1 MLTVFFAPHPR
12 RYEDLSSVDT
22 HRFACFFHALFEQGV
37 LQPPSQFE
45 TWFVNAARGVED
57 IERTVDVVRRA
68 FAQAR

>member
-22 HRFACFFHALFEQGV
+22 HRFVCFFHAPLDHGV
-37 LQPPSQFE
+37 LLAPSQFE
-45 TWFVNAARGVED
+45 TCFVNAARGVED